1 MFYLV
6 VSKKDGLHKAAKNV
20 PGVDVVSA
28 KDLCAEDLAPGGDL
42 GRLTVWTRSA
52 IEASGVI
59 LMVDP
64 YSIILMPW
72 ITEKTLEARR
82 VADFDGKYRENNNRI
97 EFIVR
102 REATKPQIRAAI
114 EKLLDVKV
122 DKVNTKITRSGKHA
136 SIRLAEGY
144 DAEEAALKL
153 GAF

>member
-1 MFYLV
+1 
-6 VSKKDGLHKAAKNV
+6 
-20 PGVDVVSA
+20 
-28 KDLCAEDLAPGGDL
+28 
-42 GRLTVWTRSA
+42 
-52 IEASGVI
+52 VI
-59 LMVDP
+59 KMVDP

-82 VADFDGKYRENNNRI
+82 VADFDGNYRENNNRI